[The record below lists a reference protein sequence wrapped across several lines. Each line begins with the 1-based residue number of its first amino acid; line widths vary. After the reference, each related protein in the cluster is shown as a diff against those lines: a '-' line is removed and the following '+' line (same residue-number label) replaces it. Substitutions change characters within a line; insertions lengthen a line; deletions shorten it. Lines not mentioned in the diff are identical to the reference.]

1 MLAEQ
6 LKVSLSTI
14 KKHLKRFKDL
24 GLIERI
30 GPDKGGHWKVKNNI
44 RLSLAG
50 SNIVID
56 CKFSKYSIT
65 YG

>member
-30 GPDKGGHWKVKNNI
+30 GPDKGGHWKVK
-44 RLSLAG
+44 
-50 SNIVID
+50 
-56 CKFSKYSIT
+56 K
-65 YG
+65 